1 METRDSA
8 KSIEESLKQEE
19 AKRRKREGVV
29 ILVTTLMVLAF
40 AFFEVQLPDVSPEY
54 SLGNNIAFFLLI
66 NINIILLGLLVFL
79 VIRNLLKLAFER
91 KRRILGSRLRV
102 RLVLAFVALSLIP
115 TLLLF
120 VIAGGLVTRS
130 FERWFDIQV
139 ENALQGSL
147 EIGQTYYQNSANNA
161 LFYAKQLSQ
170 RITQEGLFD
179 AQRSGDLKEFV
190 QRKQSEYNLGTVE
203 VFGPSHEPLVV
214 AVNDDVPTGV
224 TVKAESEFLNRALRG
239 LEVTRTQAF
248 GEGDVIR
255 GGVPLYSKDKRIL
268 GVVVVDYYVP
278 KSITKRALQI
288 SRSYE
293 HYKHLMFLK
302 APAKNSYILSL
313 LLITLVIIF
322 AAIWCGL
329 YLAKGITVPIQQLA
343 AGTHEV
349 AHGNWDYQIEAV
361 SDDEM
366 GTLVD
371 SFNQMTCDLKQSN
384 LELVRR
390 GKFVET
396 LLANITAGVISLD
409 SQGRITTWNK
419 AAEEVLGVQA
429 AAALGKNP
437 REVFQG
443 ETLQGMLDMV
453 DSVRDG
459 ESVEQQIKIPQRD
472 QVLTLLVTAAT
483 LRDNE
488 GTILGVLIF
497 LEDITHIQNVQRME
511 AWREVARR
519 IAHEIKNP
527 LTPIQLSA
535 ERLRKRYAK
544 ALHGNG
550 AILDKCTTT
559 IIQQVKEL
567 KNLVNE
573 FSQFA
578 RLPSAQLTSNDL
590 NEIVRDALFLFKEG
604 HKEIDFQFQPGVI
617 PHLELDREQM
627 KRVVI
632 NLVDNAVA
640 AVEARGEIRLTT
652 SHDRSR
658 GIVVLEVADNGCGL
672 ESEARARIFEPG
684 FTLKRD
690 GTGLGLTIVGE
701 IIKDHR
707 GYIRV
712 RPNDPRG
719 TRFIIEFPAHE
730 PGGVRDEQQDGV
742 AINEFWRR
750 GERNHKPADDSNRR

>member
-1 METRDSA
+1 MESWDAA
-8 KSIEESLKQEE
+8 KSIEDSLKLEE
-19 AKRRKREGVV
+19 AKRRRREGVV
-29 ILVTTLMVLAF
+29 IFVTTLMVLAF
-40 AFFEVQLPDVSPEY
+40 AYFEVQLPEVAPEY

-66 NINIILLGLLVFL
+66 NVNIILLGLLVFL
-79 VIRNLLKLAFER
+79 VIRNLLKLVVER

-120 VIAGGLVTRS
+120 VIAGGFVTRS

-179 AQRSGDLKEFV
+179 SQRRGELKEFV
-190 QRKQSEYNLGTVE
+190 KNKQGEYNLGTVE
-203 VFGPSHEPLVV
+203 VFGPGHQPLVV
-214 AVNDDVPTGV
+214 AVNDEVPTGV
-224 TVKAESEFLNRALRG
+224 TVKAEPEFLNRALRG

-255 GGVPLYSKDKRIL
+255 GGVPLYSSDKRIL

-302 APAKNSYILSL
+302 APAKNSYILTL

-349 AHGNWDYQIEAV
+349 AHGNWDYQIEAAR
-361 SDDEM
+361 DDEM
-366 GTLVD
+366 GTLVN
-371 SFNQMTCDLKQSN
+371 SFNQMTRDLKQSN

-390 GKFVET
+390 RKFVET

-409 SQGRITTWNK
+409 PQGKITTWNK
-419 AAEEVLGVQA
+419 AAEQMLGVNA
-429 AAALGKNP
+429 AAALGQGP
-437 REVFQG
+437 EEVFG
-443 ETLQGMLDMV
+443 AEPLGVM
-453 DSVRDG
+453 RDIVERLG
-459 ESVEQQIKIPQRD
+459 DRESVEQEIKISLPD
-472 QVLTLLVTAAT
+472 QVLTLFVTAAT
-483 LRDNE
+483 LRDDE
-488 GTILGVLIF
+488 GAILGVMIF

-544 ALHGNG
+544 MLEGNG
-550 AILDKCTTT
+550 AVLDKCTTT

-567 KNLVNE
+567 KTLVNE

-578 RLPSAQLTSNDL
+578 RLPSAQLARNDL
-590 NEIVRDALFLFKEG
+590 NEIVREALFLFKEG
-604 HKEIDFQFQPGVI
+604 HKDIDFHFHRGVI
-617 PHLELDREQM
+617 PPLELDREQM

-640 AVEARGEIRLTT
+640 AVEGKGEIRLAT
-652 SHDRSR
+652 SHDRFR

-672 ESEARARIFEPG
+672 ESESRARIFEPG

-712 RPNDPRG
+712 RPNEPRG
-719 TRFIIEFPAHE
+719 TKFIIEIPAHE
-730 PGGVRDEQQDGV
+730 P
-742 AINEFWRR
+742 
-750 GERNHKPADDSNRR
+750 DSARAMNTKAAL